1 QLSLR
6 QPKRRIVLLP
16 GARGRRKLARLQ
28 VAKQRRLLQELDA
41 LHLQRQRLAWA
52 WQRLPLARHR
62 RTKRSPGRLARQSS
76 EARRMERSK
85 RMRLYSR
92 KGNYK
97 KVHVH
102 GSYPHDRQ
110 RPMEGPNNS

>member
-1 QLSLR
+1 
-6 QPKRRIVLLP
+6 
-16 GARGRRKLARLQ
+16 
-28 VAKQRRLLQELDA
+28 
-41 LHLQRQRLAWA
+41 
-52 WQRLPLARHR
+52 
-62 RTKRSPGRLARQSS
+62 
-76 EARRMERSK
+76 MERSK